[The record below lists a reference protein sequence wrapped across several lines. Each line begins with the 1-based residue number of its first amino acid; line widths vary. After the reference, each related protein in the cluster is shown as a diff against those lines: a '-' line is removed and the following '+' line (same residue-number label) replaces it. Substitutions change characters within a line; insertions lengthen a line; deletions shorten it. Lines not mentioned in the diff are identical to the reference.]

1 MTQMNSQIAE
11 IQISYSTKT
20 PKQDRVKITSSRT
33 AYQNLLNSWNL
44 NLIELQEEFAVLIL
58 NNSNEILG
66 IFNLAKG
73 TVQGVQVDLRLLFTV
88 ALKANAV
95 SIIIAHNH
103 PSGSIIPSSADIDI
117 TEKIKKNGD
126 LLNVKLL
133 DHIILT
139 RDNYYSFAD
148 DGKISI

>member
-1 MTQMNSQIAE
+1 MHMNSQIAE
-11 IQISYSTKT
+11 IQISYSTKI
-20 PKQDRVKITSSRT
+20 PKQERLKITSSRS
-33 AYQNLLNSWNL
+33 AYQVLLNSWNI
-44 NLIELQEEFAVLIL
+44 NLIELQEEFVVLIL

-88 ALKANAV
+88 ALKANGV
-95 SIIIAHNH
+95 GIIIAHNH
-103 PSGSIIPSSADIDI
+103 PSGSITPSSADIDI

-126 LLNVKLL
+126 MLNVKLL